1 MTRALALTLL
11 SACAYQLEPRDEAA
25 TGEGAAVPAIV
36 QQIFDDSCAT
46 AGCHAGGSPA
56 AGLSLA
62 ADASAA
68 ALGGT
73 STQRPELALVEP
85 GDPSASY
92 LALKLLPAAD
102 GRADGTARMPAGA
115 ELDPVE
121 LAIVIGWIGGAP
133 LDDVEPTGD

>member
-1 MTRALALTLL
+1 MRRALLCSITAL
-11 SACAYQLEPRDEAA
+11 ACEVQLDPRDEPEAD
-25 TGEGAAVPAIV
+25 GAEVPALV

-46 AGCHAGGSPA
+46 AGCHGGGSPA

-62 ADASAA
+62 ADRSAA
-68 ALGGT
+68 SLAGT

-85 GDPSASY
+85 GFPTESY
-92 LALKLLPAAD
+92 LALKLLPADD
-102 GRADGTARMPAGA
+102 GRAAGTARMPAGG

-133 LDDVEPTGD
+133 LDDDAAP